1 MLPAIHK
8 YDDLIKPLAYLQK
21 AGFESAIIA
30 GGCFRDI
37 YHGWYPRDI
46 DIFVWDPTF
55 SNETTPL
62 KEFSNKRKENPG
74 NVWRTGTD
82 IDTVWID
89 LFRLEDFDRIEQKF
103 GEYDEQNG
111 KITAVW
117 DIWKS
122 AINFQVIMTKVP
134 PIEHMERN
142 FNIGLCKVYCDG
154 VKVRFTGDFMRDAT
168 NKTLTIVGENLSQ
181 QEYDHTVDIHIP
193 RLRTK
198 YPHHTIRHSEA
209 NLHYS
214 LDKPAV
220 VV

>member
-55 SNETTPL
+55 SNETTPF
-62 KEFSNKRKENPG
+62 KELSNNRKENPG
-74 NVWRTGTD
+74 HVWRTGTE
-82 IDTVWID
+82 IDTIWID

-103 GEYDEQNG
+103 GEYDENSG

-117 DIWKS
+117 DIWK
-122 AINFQVIMTKVP
+122 AEINFQVIMTKVP
-134 PIEHMERN
+134 PIEHMEQN

-154 VKVRFTGDFMRDAT
+154 TKVRFTGDFMKDAH
-168 NKTLTIVGENLSQ
+168 NKTFTICAKNMTQ
-181 QEYDHTVDIHIP
+181 AEYNSTIDIHIP
-193 RLRTK
+193 RLRSK
-198 YPHHTIRHSEA
+198 YPNHKVIHTSDTIKFTHPF
-209 NLHYS
+209 N
-214 LDKPAV
+214 
-220 VV
+220 